1 MTFHTEPSI
10 AEDSYIIPV
19 ELMLAK
25 GSLLINGQQIRVGL
39 IGTGNIGKIHL
50 SGIAALKEAGLLN
63 VEIVAL
69 CDIDHEV
76 LQSAGDLFEVKKL
89 YEDFKDLVNDD
100 DVDVVYV
107 CTPTNKHMDMVQAAA
122 RAKKQI
128 FCEKPLAHSC
138 PQARTLQAV
147 TQDQG
152 VNATVG
158 LVLRFD
164 QFLLYAKKLLQEN
177 DFGKPM
183 LAHIRDDQRFP
194 VDYSY
199 YSKWRGEKALAGGG
213 TLIEHSIHDID
224 ILRWFFGEVETV
236 FAKVSNFYGREVEDH
251 ASLIITHVDGKVS
264 TLDSIW
270 HWIDRP
276 NERAIE
282 FFFEKGYIGI
292 RLESGK
298 RYLEYHLKDQDPVR
312 IWQENA
318 DIALIENLGLHSRN
332 MSPEAVET
340 ITSVGTERYAALS
353 YSFLSSIQTGQPLSP
368 NFVDAVA
375 AHRIVDAAYE
385 SANKDRQVDLL

>member
-1 MTFHTEPSI
+1 MAS
-10 AEDSYIIPV
+10 
-19 ELMLAK
+19 
-25 GSLLINGQQIRVGL
+25 
-39 IGTGNIGKIHL
+39 
-50 SGIAALKEAGLLN
+50 LKEAGLLN

-69 CDIDHEV
+69 CDIDPEA
-76 LQSAGDLFEVKKL
+76 LQSAAELFDVKTL
-89 YEDFKDLVNDD
+89 YEDFNDLVNDEG
-100 DVDVVYV
+100 VDVVYV
-107 CTPTNKHMDMVQAAA
+107 CAPTNKHMDMVQAAA
-122 RAKKQI
+122 RAKKQV

-152 VNATVG
+152 VNAAVG

-164 QFLLYAKKLLQEN
+164 QFVLYAKKLLQEN

-194 VDYSY
+194 VDYIY
-199 YSKWRGEKALAGGG
+199 YSKWRGDKSLAGGG

-224 ILRWFFGEVETV
+224 LLLWFFGEVESV
-236 FAKVSNFYGREVEDH
+236 FAKVSSFSGREVEDH
-251 ASLIITHVDGKVS
+251 SSLILTHKDGTIS
-264 TLDSIW
+264 SLDSIW
-270 HWIDRP
+270 HEIDRQ

-298 RYLEYHLKDQDPVR
+298 RYLEYHLKDENPVR

-318 DIALIENLGLHSRN
+318 DIALIEELGLHSRN
-332 MSPEAVET
+332 MSLDAIKT
-340 ITSVGTERYAALS
+340 ITSVGSERYAALS
-353 YSFLSSIQTGQPLSP
+353 YSFLTSVQAGREISP
-368 NFVDAVA
+368 NFMDAVA

-385 SANKDRQVDLL
+385 SANKNRQVDLL